1 MRACSLERSTRLTL
15 TADGLSCAISVPAE
29 MIHDLLSGCASP
41 AALDPHGIID
51 QFPWRRQMTD
61 SLFPLSEEHRMIR
74 DAARDFAQN
83 AIAPIAAQFD
93 ESGEF
98 PHETIKKMGG
108 MGLMGIEVPEQ
119 YGGAGMDT
127 LAYVL
132 AMVEIAKADAAHA
145 VIMSVN
151 NSLYCHGVLKFGTEE
166 QKQKFLKPV
175 ASGAAVGAY
184 SLTEPMSGSDAG
196 TMRSRAERDGDFY
209 VLNGRKSW
217 VTSGPVAEYIVVFV
231 MTDPARKHKGI
242 SAFIVD
248 TKNAPGFQRGKKE
261 PKLGIRA
268 SATSELIF
276 ENCRI
281 PAANRLGEE
290 GEGFKI
296 AMTVLD
302 AGRIGIASQA
312 LGIAEAAYEASV
324 AYAREREAFGQKIG
338 EFQGTGFK
346 IADMKTRIEAAR
358 LLIYSAALAKE
369 RSKKDG
375 SRYTLESSMAKLF
388 ASETAM
394 YCTHAAVQIHGGMG
408 YSRELP
414 VERYFRDAK
423 ITEIY
428 EGTSEIQRLV
438 ISRSE
443 LGTR

>member
-1 MRACSLERSTRLTL
+1 MS
-15 TADGLSCAISVPAE
+15 DV
-29 MIHDLLSGCASP
+29 
-41 AALDPHGIID
+41 
-51 QFPWRRQMTD
+51 
-61 SLFPLSEEHRMIR
+61 LFPLSDEHKMIR

-83 AIAPIAAQFD
+83 EIAPIAAQFD

-98 PHETIKKMGG
+98 PYETIKKMGG
-108 MGLMGIEVPEQ
+108 MGFMGIEVPEQ

-132 AMVEIAKADAAHA
+132 AMEEIAKVDASHS

-151 NSLYCHGVLKFGTEE
+151 NSLYCHGIMTFGTEE

-175 ASGAAVGAY
+175 ASGAAIGAY

-196 TMRSRAERDGDFY
+196 TMKSRATRDGDFY

-217 VTSGPVAEYIVVFV
+217 VTSGPVADYFVVFM
-231 MTDPARKHKGI
+231 MTDPAKKQKGV
-242 SAFIVD
+242 SAFLLD
-248 TKNAPGFQRGKKE
+248 AKNLSGFTRGKKE

-276 ENCRI
+276 EDCRI
-281 PAANRLGEE
+281 PASSLLGKE
-290 GEGFKI
+290 GDGFKI

-302 AGRIGIASQA
+302 VGRIGIGTQA

-324 AYAREREAFGQKIG
+324 AYAKEREAFGQKIG

-358 LLIYSAALAKE
+358 LLIYNAAMAKE
-369 RSKKDG
+369 ISKKTG
-375 SRYTLESSMAKLF
+375 ERFTLQSSMAKLF

-394 YCTHAAVQIHGGMG
+394 FCAHAAVQIHGGMG
-408 YSRELP
+408 YSKELP

-428 EGTSEIQRLV
+428 EGTSEIQRMV
-438 ISRSE
+438 ISRAE
-443 LGTR
+443 LGLK